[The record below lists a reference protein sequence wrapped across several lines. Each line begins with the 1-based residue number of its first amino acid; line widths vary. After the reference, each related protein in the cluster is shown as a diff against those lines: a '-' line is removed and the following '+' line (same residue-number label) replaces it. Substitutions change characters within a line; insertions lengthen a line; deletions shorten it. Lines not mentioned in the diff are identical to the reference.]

1 MDYLLP
7 LRLTVRNVLTWRIT
21 MNIVFLGIDLAKNV
35 FQLCGLNQAGKPVYT
50 KRTGRKELL
59 QTLAN
64 IPACLTG
71 IEASTGA
78 FYWQREF
85 EKLGHKVKVISP
97 QYVKPFVRGQK
108 NDGNDVQAIAVA
120 LMQPTNAVRAA
131 KKPRTAGYPGFTPGK
146 AAYCQSPHCYSL
158 SNKRAVT

>member
-1 MDYLLP
+1 
-7 LRLTVRNVLTWRIT
+7 

-35 FQLCGLNQAGKPVYT
+35 FQLCGLNQAGKPVYS

-59 QTLAN
+59 QTVAN
-64 IPACLTG
+64 VPACLIG

-85 EKLGHKVKVISP
+85 EKLGHNVKVISP

-108 NDGNDVQAIAVA
+108 NDGNDAQAIAVA
-120 LMQPTNAVRAA
+120 LMQPTMQFV
-131 KKPRTAGYPGFTPGK
+131 PPK
-146 AAYCQSPHCYSL
+146 ALNSRIFRLCTVQDSVLSIIVLRQSVKSGDCCL
-158 SNKRAVT
+158 IGE

>member
-1 MDYLLP
+1 
-7 LRLTVRNVLTWRIT
+7 

-35 FQLCGLNQAGKPVYT
+35 FHLCGLNQAGKPVYT

-64 IPACLTG
+64 IPACLIG

-108 NDGNDVQAIAVA
+108 MMVMMHRPSQW
-120 LMQPTNAVRAA
+120 L
-131 KKPRTAGYPGFTPGK
+131 
-146 AAYCQSPHCYSL
+146 
-158 SNKRAVT
+158 